1 MQLWQFLYTLLS
13 DPDKKYGDLIQ
24 WTSNTK
30 AREFRLL
37 EPEAVAIWW
46 GEHKNKRNMSYD
58 KLSRSLRY
66 YYDKGIIKKISG
78 ERYVYQ
84 FCIDPEVM

>member
-37 EPEAVAIWW
+37 EPEAVAILV
-46 GEHKNKRNMSYD
+46 GGAQKQEKYELRQTQS
-58 KLSRSLRY
+58 LSAILL
-66 YYDKGIIKKISG
+66 
-78 ERYVYQ
+78 
-84 FCIDPEVM
+84 